1 MMDSRD
7 RVVLALAAMCGMLC
21 CALVAYLS
29 FNIGMIEGRQSV
41 EAVACQ
47 PTVVG
52 LRKNGKEIPLTSAQ
66 RDSLAR
72 RP

>member
-1 MMDSRD
+1 MSNRD
-7 RVVLALAAMCGMLC
+7 VALFVVLSVASGMSVG
-21 CALVAYLS
+21 VA
-29 FNIGMIEGRQSV
+29 IGNRLGYTAGRQSV
-41 EAVACQ
+41 EAVACE